1 MHVVGLQ
8 SVKKKE
14 KPLASL
20 LRVDNGVSP
29 VTVTVDFSVI
39 LEVTLAVL
47 SPDFVLSHLEFN
59 PEVEVGPYFFVHEV
73 AILSRLGYNAISI
86 NNKLIMLIHFWKT
99 GVKLASDCSSENN
112 WN

>member
-20 LRVDNGVSP
+20 LCVDNGVSP
-29 VTVTVDFSVI
+29 VTVTVDVSVI

-47 SPDFVLSHLEFN
+47 SPDFIVSHLQCN
-59 PEVEVGPYFFVHEV
+59 SEVEVGLYFFVHEI
-73 AILSRLGYNAISI
+73 AILSRLGYNAVSF
-86 NNKLIMLIHFWKT
+86 H
-99 GVKLASDCSSENN
+99 
-112 WN
+112 